1 MRRIVNRSACVLLP
15 AALICLGLAL
25 LIGRLWTNGQSWA
38 SYGANEHVYKNGSL
52 VGGTVTDRNGVVLA
66 RAQNGGYTYA

>member
-25 LIGRLWTNGQSWA
+25 LIGRAVWNSG
-38 SYGANEHVYKNGSL
+38 N
-52 VGGTVTDRNGVVLA
+52 R
-66 RAQNGGYTYA
+66 